1 MTQGV
6 AVGGI
11 LGFAVPV
18 HMRVARAKFT
28 PSANPPVHNPPPTV
42 QRLRRVTLW
51 SPRCG
56 LCRSDLSE

>member
-18 HMRVARAKFT
+18 HTRERRIT